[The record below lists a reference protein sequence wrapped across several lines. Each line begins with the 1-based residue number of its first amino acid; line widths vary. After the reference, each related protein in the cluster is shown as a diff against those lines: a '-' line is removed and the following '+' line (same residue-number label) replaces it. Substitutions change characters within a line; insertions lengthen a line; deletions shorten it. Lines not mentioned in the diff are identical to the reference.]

1 MRFVAA
7 IIGILVSLPPLI
19 FFWIGTQ
26 TFLRPLERLL
36 AALVTAEAGALLILS
51 AALLFTPSVQRLQ
64 AILLI
69 ATIVTVSLTLVVNR
83 LVR

>member
-51 AALLFTPSVQRLQ
+51 AALLFRPSVQRLQ